1 MGLKMEENMSIT
13 IKGDEITFSEDMFIV
28 SKTDT
33 RGNITYGND
42 TFIEISGYSEDELI
56 GAPHNILRHKDMP
69 KVVFKLLWDKIQAG
83 EEIFAYVKNRA
94 KSGKFYWVHT
104 YVTPTFSLE
113 NNRIIGFHSVRR
125 SPNPE
130 AVKIIAPV
138 YAKMLQAE
146 RSGGMEASAKVLND
160 TLQSLGVTYEQFILS
175 YE

>member
-1 MGLKMEENMSIT
+1 MSIT
-13 IKGDEITFSEDMFIV
+13 VKGNEITFSEDMFVV

-42 TFIEISGYSEDELI
+42 TFIEISGYNEEELI

-69 KVVFKLLWDKIQAG
+69 KAVFKLLWEKVQSG

-94 KSGKFYWVHT
+94 KSGKYYWVHA
-104 YVTPTFSLE
+104 YVTPTFNVK
-113 NNRIIGFHSVRR
+113 NNTITGYHSVRR

-130 AVKIIAPV
+130 AVKLIAPV

-146 RSGGMEASAKVLND
+146 RSGSLDASEKVLND
-160 TLQSLGVTYEQFILS
+160 ALKSLGVTYDQFVLS

>member
-1 MGLKMEENMSIT
+1 MSIT
-13 IKGDEITFSEDMFIV
+13 IKGSEITFSEDMFIV
-28 SKTDT
+28 SKTDIK
-33 RGNITYGND
+33 GNITYGND
-42 TFIEISGYSEDELI
+42 TFIEISGYSENELI

-104 YVTPTFSLE
+104 YVTPTYSLE
-113 NNRIIGFHSVRR
+113 DNKIIGYHSVRR

-130 AVKIIAPV
+130 AVKLIAPV

-146 RSGGMEASAKVLND
+146 RSGGMEASGKILND

>member
-13 IKGDEITFSEDMFIV
+13 MKGNEITFSEDMFIV

-33 RGNITYGND
+33 KGNITYGND
-42 TFIEISGYSEDELI
+42 TFIEISGYSEEELI
-56 GAPHNILRHKDMP
+56 GAPHNMLRHSDMP
-69 KVVFKLLWDKIQAG
+69 RVVFKLLWDKVQAG

-104 YVTPTFSLE
+104 YVTPTFCTKD
-113 NNRIIGFHSVRR
+113 NRIIGYHSVRR
-125 SPNPE
+125 SPNSQ
-130 AVKIIAPV
+130 AIKLIAPV
-138 YAKMLQAE
+138 YAKMIQAE
-146 RSGGMEASAKVLND
+146 KSGGMEASSKVLND